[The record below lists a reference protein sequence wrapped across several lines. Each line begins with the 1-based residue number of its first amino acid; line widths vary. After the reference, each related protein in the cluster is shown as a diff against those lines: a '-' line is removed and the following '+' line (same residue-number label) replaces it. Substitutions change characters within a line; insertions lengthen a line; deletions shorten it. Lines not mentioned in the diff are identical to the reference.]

1 MVCRHCGAEIAD
13 KALICYRCGNATQ
26 EARRQPVPVP
36 AGPGGGWAGR
46 LTPILAL
53 AALVLAALYLGQAP
67 GGEIPREVA
76 YGIAGLAAVVLA
88 LRQWQR
94 WKRPRR

>member
-1 MVCRHCGAEIAD
+1 MVCRFCGAEIAD
-13 KALICYRCGNATQ
+13 KAIICYRCGNAT
-26 EARRQPVPVP
+26 EDARRQPAKLP
-36 AGPGGGWAGR
+36 ARPGSGWVGR
-46 LTPILAL
+46 LTPVLAL
-53 AALVLAALYLGQAP
+53 VALVLAALYLGQAP

-94 WKRPRR
+94 WRRR